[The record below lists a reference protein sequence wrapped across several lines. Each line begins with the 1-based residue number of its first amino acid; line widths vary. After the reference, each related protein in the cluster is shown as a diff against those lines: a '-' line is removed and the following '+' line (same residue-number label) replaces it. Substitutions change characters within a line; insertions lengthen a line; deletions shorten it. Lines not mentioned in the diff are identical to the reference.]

1 MFLPTE
7 ILHTIFA
14 ELSEHHLPKPALKS
28 ARLVCKAWAVQ
39 ASPFLFNN
47 VFITARHAD
56 LQVAQSLASTFGHYV
71 ETLTYSWE
79 HFQQWSTPNEY
90 LEQVDKMC
98 SGRPIGIIKRPACF
112 DAHIRQ
118 SWDTYD
124 RLAKEKK
131 DIGTEEQQILH
142 LVRAFK
148 DMPRITRIK
157 VTCSW
162 RQRGQ
167 CWCMQA
173 LTDARQRENNPWK
186 QELICPD
193 DNCNFLAYH
202 YGSCVRSQAP
212 SWTNRPLEQWKVL
225 MHALQ
230 QAGKSVKEILIEDPE
245 KAESGCPAEVF
256 IPSFGLVDI
265 MKDVFSSLTKL
276 QLSLSLTKLPPDFG
290 HAVPD
295 IKLRQVLKTAI
306 NLSSLHISL
315 LDESWREVEVEYE
328 EPLLTMFVG
337 CSFPKLRSLSLDGCG
352 STETQLLL
360 FLKQTPDLHELSLRR
375 YALTDGFWRPVVQE
389 LRDNSRIKTLHL
401 SELQGDMENGDLIG
415 FEDSYFD
422 VEAYEIDH
430 IIEDFFYRE
439 KGAQF
444 TIDELELILEE
455 GEMRSRFEFPND
467 GSEVDVSEG
476 DVSASES
483 EIELYEDEEVI
494 QRYEYPGD
502 DECWSE

>member
-1 MFLPTE
+1 MLLPTD
-7 ILHTIFA
+7 ILYTIFA

-28 ARLVCKAWAVQ
+28 ARLVCKAWALQ
-39 ASPFLFNN
+39 ASPFLFDN

-71 ETLTYSWE
+71 KTLTYSWE
-79 HFQQWSTPNEY
+79 HFRQWSTPNEY
-90 LEQVDKMC
+90 FERVDEMC
-98 SGRPIGIIKRPACF
+98 YEEPVPACF
-112 DAHIRQ
+112 DAHTRQ

-124 RLAKEKK
+124 RLRKEKE

-173 LTDARQRENNPWK
+173 LTDARQREKNPWK
-186 QELICPD
+186 QEWLCPD
-193 DNCNFLAYH
+193 DNCTFSAYH
-202 YGSCVRSQAP
+202 RGRCVTSHAP
-212 SWTNRPLEQWKVL
+212 SSSDRRLEQWRVL

-230 QAGKSVKEILIEDPE
+230 KAGKSVKEILIEDPE
-245 KAESGCPAEVF
+245 EAKSDLPAEVF
-256 IPSFGLVDI
+256 IPSFGLTHI
-265 MKDVFSSLTKL
+265 MKNVFSSLTKL

-290 HAVPD
+290 HAVPE

-315 LDESWREVEVEYE
+315 LDESWREIEVEYE

-337 CSFPKLRSLSLDGCG
+337 CSFPKLRFLSLDGCG
-352 STETQLLL
+352 STEIQLLQ
-360 FLKQTPDLHELSLRR
+360 FLEHTPDLHELSLRR

-389 LRDNSRIKTLHL
+389 LRDSSRIKTLHL

-415 FEDSYFD
+415 FEDSYFE
-422 VEAYEIDH
+422 VEAYGIDH
-430 IIEDFFYRE
+430 VIEEFFYRE
-439 KGAQF
+439 KGSQF
-444 TIDELELILEE
+444 TTDELELILKE
-455 GEMRSRFEFPND
+455 GEMRSRFEFPSD
-467 GSEVDVSEG
+467 GSEVEDLLEG
-476 DVSASES
+476 MGSASES
-483 EIELYEDEEVI
+483 ELELYEDEEVI
-494 QRYEYPGD
+494 ERYEYPGD
-502 DECWSE
+502 DEYWSE